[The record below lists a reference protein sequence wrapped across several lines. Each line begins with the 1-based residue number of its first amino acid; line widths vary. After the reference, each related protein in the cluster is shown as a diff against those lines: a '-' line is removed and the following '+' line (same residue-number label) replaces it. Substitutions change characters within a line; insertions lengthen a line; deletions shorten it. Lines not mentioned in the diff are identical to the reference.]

1 MRIETSAREA
11 HVFPYH
17 HLVTASL
24 NETDDLETL
33 NVAFSSHDVEIRGR
47 NLRPLLLALQDFAVK
62 WLRAIPER
70 YYRLAGDK
78 NGLITS
84 IQIEEVQ

>member
-11 HVFPYH
+11 RVFPYH

-47 NLRPLLLALQDFAVK
+47 NLRPLLLALQDFGVK

-70 YYRLAGDK
+70 YHGLAGDK

-84 IQIEEVQ
+84 IRIEEAE